1 MEITEEKLSKKK
13 VWVVIILTII
23 ITGSIITPIIILLQ
37 SNLNNSGQTNIS
49 VGAAYDMITDKDT
62 YPDLIILDVR
72 TLSEYNDGHINNS
85 ILIPNTELES
95 RIDELSGYES
105 REIIVYCKTGFR
117 SSLASIILV
126 NHNFT
131 KVYNML
137 EGFNAWTGEG
147 YPFVM

>member
-1 MEITEEKLSKKK
+1 MEITEEKLNKKK
-13 VWVVIILTII
+13 VLIVII
-23 ITGSIITPIIILLQ
+23 ITLIITGAIITPIIILLQ
-37 SNLNNSGQTNIS
+37 SNLNNGGQINIS
-49 VGAAYDMITDKDT
+49 VDTAYDMITDENT

-72 TLSEYNDGHINNS
+72 TLLEYNDGHINNS

-95 RIDELSGYES
+95 RINELSGYEN
-105 REIIVYCKTGFR
+105 REIIVYCRTGFR
-117 SSLASIILV
+117 SNQASIILV

-137 EGFNAWTGEG
+137 GGFSAWTGES